1 MEERVSKCVIQRV
14 GTILELGEEKAVI
27 RINGKT
33 LTVPNDKLSSGLS
46 VMDEVKWSGSQ
57 WMSTK
62 SESTKGKLKKRE

>member
-1 MEERVSKCVIQRV
+1 MEEEGSKCVIQRM

-33 LTVPNDKLSSGLS
+33 LTVPIDKLSSDLF

-62 SESTKGKLKKRE
+62 SESTKGNLKKRE